1 MVYLPRMELDFIS
14 VIDKYSDYEDVFL
27 HLLEKTITHLKLACE
42 PVVSVSI
49 VDNDFIHEL
58 NKNYRHI
65 DRPTDVIS
73 FAFLDND
80 AQRAEKLMKKEPV
93 ILGDIYISYM
103 KAEEQAQEYGHSIA
117 RELRFLFVHGLLH
130 LLGYDHMNEEEEKVM
145 FSLQE
150 EILEGET
157 Y

>member
-1 MVYLPRMELDFIS
+1 MELDFTS
-14 VIDKYSDYEDVFL
+14 VNEKYENYEEVYL
-27 HLLEKTITHLKLACE
+27 HLLEKTLHHLALSFD

-49 VDNDFIHEL
+49 VDNEFIHNL
-58 NKNYRHI
+58 NREYRNI
-65 DRPTDVIS
+65 DRPTDVVS

-80 AQRAEKLMKKEPV
+80 KDRKKKLQSKGPV

-130 LLGYDHMNEEEEKVM
+130 LLGYDHMNEEDEKVM

-150 EILEGET
+150 EILKGEPNL
-157 Y
+157 